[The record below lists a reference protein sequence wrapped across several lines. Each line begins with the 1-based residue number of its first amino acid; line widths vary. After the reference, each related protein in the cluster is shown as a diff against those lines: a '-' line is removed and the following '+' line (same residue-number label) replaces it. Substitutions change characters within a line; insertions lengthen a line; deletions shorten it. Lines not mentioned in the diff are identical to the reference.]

1 MRKEKMYKYPGI
13 NGTIYSAVLL
23 EDAYFIP
30 YFVLTAKEGY
40 SLHNTETDEIR
51 KIVTAN
57 ELDVYNWEE
66 IPEE

>member
-30 YFVLTAKEGY
+30 YFVFLY
-40 SLHNTETDEIR
+40 TE
-51 KIVTAN
+51 N
-57 ELDVYNWEE
+57 
-66 IPEE
+66 IPFLVFLYAENIPFSVFLYAENIPFLLKHA